1 MRNGPALT
9 DEEWQLWHVWMEAQ
23 RVLAGEVDRSL
34 QAEAGISKAEFSV
47 LVTLRAASDSELR
60 VGDLAATLRWEKS
73 RVAHLLTRME
83 RRGLID
89 RTEAGAARR
98 RTAIGLSPK
107 GREAVESALRVH
119 ARSVRRAFFDRVT
132 AEQAAAIRDWS
143 EQMMQS
149 TAPADRSA
157 SAE

>member
-1 MRNGPALT
+1 MRNGPELT
-9 DEEWQLWHVWMEAQ
+9 DEEWRLWHVWMEAQ
-23 RVLAGEVDRSL
+23 RILAGEVDRSL

-60 VGDLAATLRWEKS
+60 VGDLAAALRWEKS

-89 RTEAGAARR
+89 RAEAGAARR

-143 EQMMQS
+143 EQMMES